1 MIVLTA
7 GAFGARVG
15 ARLAEL
21 QQAEVLPLPHDE
33 PRLREI
39 VFRANFVAVASWRP
53 YVATFELIDDLCF
66 EARTP
71 WSLAE
76 VHAQRLS
83 CGPLVRP
90 GDGACFHCYRQRTL
104 SHHKAPEWE
113 LALRA
118 AYERDPDLGPQGFV
132 GPMVEIAAQ
141 ALASDAAASA
151 SEAGRLRLVDLL
163 NGAVLESSVLGVHE
177 CRRCRP
183 RGDAP
188 AGERFVRTM
197 VAHLEGILE

>member
-7 GAFGARVG
+7 GAFGAKVG
-15 ARLAEL
+15 ERLARL
-21 QQAEVLPLPHDE
+21 QSAEVVPLPHD
-33 PRLREI
+33 PAQLREI

-90 GDGACFHCYRQRTL
+90 GDGACYHCYRQRTL
-104 SHHKAPEWE
+104 SHHKSPEWE

-118 AYERDPDLGPQGFV
+118 AYENDPDLGPRGFL

-141 ALASDAAASA
+141 ALAADAAASA
-151 SEAGRLRLVDLL
+151 ADAGRMRLVDLL
-163 NGAVLESSVLGVHE
+163 NGAVLESAVLGVHE

-188 AGERFVRTM
+188 AGERFVRAL
-197 VAHLEGILE
+197 VPHLEGILE